1 MSPRLL
7 QLNVTANWGSTGKI
21 AEGIGL
27 AAMARGW
34 ESVIAYGRYMNPSQ
48 SQLIKVGNK
57 LDVYSHYA
65 KAKLFD
71 GEGLG
76 SRLATKALIRK
87 IEILAPDVIHLHNI
101 HDHWLNYHLLF
112 EYLVSINTPIV
123 WTFHDCWAFTGGCT
137 YFDAPDCKQWKERCE
152 DCALRG
158 WGIDRSTRNFNLK
171 KNLLSK
177 FASKLVIVPVSHWLE
192 ELCYESFLKNIDIR
206 LIHNGIDTNRF
217 KPCADKTFKPL
228 ILGVALP
235 WCERKGLDDMLKLR
249 ELLSSE
255 SIDMAMIGLSKKQLK
270 KLPKA
275 IIGIEKTQNAYELAQ
290 WYSRAWVYINPTHS
304 DNFPTVNLEALAC
317 GTPVITYRTGGSTE
331 AVDKE
336 TGIVIKKGDVKG
348 LADAIRKVIN
358 NPSIYRSA
366 NCRQRAEKNFNQEIQ
381 YDKYID
387 LYEEL
392 LNR

>member
-1 MSPRLL
+1 
-7 QLNVTANWGSTGKI
+7 
-21 AEGIGL
+21 
-27 AAMARGW
+27 
-34 ESVIAYGRYMNPSQ
+34 
-48 SQLIKVGNK
+48 
-57 LDVYSHYA
+57 
-65 KAKLFD
+65 
-71 GEGLG
+71 
-76 SRLATKALIRK
+76 
-87 IEILAPDVIHLHNI
+87 
-101 HDHWLNYHLLF
+101 
-112 EYLVSINTPIV
+112 
-123 WTFHDCWAFTGGCT
+123 
-137 YFDAPDCKQWKERCE
+137 
-152 DCALRG
+152 
-158 WGIDRSTRNFNLK
+158 
-171 KNLLSK
+171 
-177 FASKLVIVPVSHWLE
+177 
-192 ELCYESFLKNIDIR
+192 
-206 LIHNGIDTNRF
+206 
-217 KPCADKTFKPL
+217 
-228 ILGVALP
+228 
-235 WCERKGLDDMLKLR
+235 
-249 ELLSSE
+249 
-255 SIDMAMIGLSKKQLK
+255 MAMIGLSKKQLK